1 MESAAT
7 FYGED
12 DPYEASKFEILRE
25 KWLSDSKIL
34 YGDFKPAH
42 NAQATKSVNK
52 QHLPEIVGLIKRNLL
67 ADWSD
72 INFVIGTNPEDFIE
86 MRFDS
91 QSLDS
96 PKGLHAYLNNQV
108 NLNEFLLRFQLR
120 RVTQYWGIFGDE
132 GIYIYYML
140 APPWVKIRNPT
151 LYLK

>member
-1 MESAAT
+1 M
-7 FYGED
+7 
-12 DPYEASKFEILRE
+12 RE

-34 YGDFKPAH
+34 YGDFRPSH
-42 NAQATKSVNK
+42 NSQGLKAVNK
-52 QHLPEIVGLIKRNLL
+52 QHLPEIVGMLKRNLL

-108 NLNEFLLRFQLR
+108 NLNEFLLKYQLR
-120 RVTQYWGIFGDE
+120 RVTQYWGVFSEDGIF
-132 GIYIYYML
+132 IYYML
-140 APPWVKIRNPT
+140 APPWVKIKNPT
-151 LYLK
+151 LYLKQIPNVTGGLNS